1 MQNRMIHDRALAAV
15 ISALVLTQS
24 GCIDS
29 PATTPAPG
37 EFVSE
42 FELVWTLFDEEYVG
56 FEVKGIDWEAVHDQ
70 YGPLADTVTCREGMT
85 SLTLSLL
92 GTLHDYHVR
101 LIDPSFSQIL
111 TSSPDI
117 LHNYDMEVL
126 MTYLEPWGF
135 EWMQDSTWGYCLA
148 GPDSIPYFVITAW
161 SPEFNISLFDD
172 LLQPALDRPGLIIDV
187 RMNPGGSEAPV
198 DNLVRR
204 FVDELRVGYL
214 WQERV
219 GPSTHDLTTP
229 EPHELHPRAWFFGN
243 PVIVLGGQLNG
254 DACEVFICEMAE
266 LPQVTIM
273 GDTTLGATD
282 WPVGYR
288 ELPDNWY
295 VTCPSR
301 TILRPDLTYIEDTGI
316 PPDVYV
322 EATEADFVEGID
334 PVLEHAFDVLGKQP
348 PMP

>member
-1 MQNRMIHDRALAAV
+1 MHRSMIPDQKLVALFA
-15 ISALVLTQS
+15 ALVLMQP

-42 FELVWTLFDEEYVG
+42 FELVWSLFDEEYVG

-70 YGPLADTVTCREGMT
+70 YRPLADTITCREGMT
-85 SLTLSLL
+85 ALTLSMLS
-92 GTLHDYHVR
+92 TLHDYNVC
-101 LIDPSFSQIL
+101 LIDPSFSPIL
-111 TSSPDI
+111 TYSPDI
-117 LHNYDMEVL
+117 LHNYDMDVL
-126 MTYLEPWGF
+126 MTYLEPCGF

-161 SPEFNISLFDD
+161 SSEFNISLFDD
-172 LLQPALDRPGLIIDV
+172 LLQPALDRPGLIIDA
-187 RMNPGGSEAPV
+187 RMNPGGSEASV

-229 EPHELHPRAWFFGN
+229 ETHELHPRTWFFGN
-243 PVIVLGGQLNG
+243 PVIVLAGQLNA
-254 DACEVFICEMAE
+254 DACEEFICDMAE
-266 LPQVTIM
+266 LPQVTII
-273 GDTTLGATD
+273 GDTTLGAMD
-282 WPVGYR
+282 WPGGYW

-301 TILRPDLTYIEDTGI
+301 TIMRPDMTYIEDTGI
-316 PPDVYV
+316 PPEIFV
-322 EATEADFVEGID
+322 EATEADFAAGMD
-334 PVLEHAFDVLGKQP
+334 PVLEYAFEELGVQP
-348 PMP
+348 PVP